1 MHTLKYLEAVGIM
14 IREEEIVKLLSDLLT
29 PEQVE
34 TAVPLSSL
42 TTMRVGGPADVVV
55 NPYGKDEVIKVLRLL
70 AQEAVP
76 YTVLGHGS
84 NVIASDIGYDGV
96 IVRMSGNMQ
105 RIIVQGNVITAEAG
119 ASMSSISRI
128 AAAKGLSG
136 LEFASG
142 IPGVLG
148 GALFMNAGA
157 YGKEMKD
164 IVQEVE
170 ILEMTGKIVKLS
182 VDQMDFG
189 YRHSILQSKSWI
201 VLGATLKLEEGD
213 PDQILAKMKE
223 LNEQRRSKQ
232 PLDMPSAGSVFKRP
246 EGHFAGALIEE
257 AGLKGRRIGGAMVS
271 EKHAGFIV
279 NAGDATC
286 KDVMRLIQEVQRVV
300 KEKTGVELEPE
311 LQYLTT
317 GGIAIL

>member
-1 MHTLKYLEAVGIM
+1 M

-55 NPYGKDEVIKVLRLL
+55 TPYGKDEVKKVLRLL

-76 YTVLGHGS
+76 YTVIGHGS
-84 NVIASDIGYDGV
+84 NIIASDIGYDGV
-96 IVRMSGNMQ
+96 VVRISDNMQ
-105 RIIVQGNVITAEAG
+105 HISVQGNIIVAEAG
-119 ASMSSISRI
+119 ASMASIARI
-128 AAAKGLSG
+128 AASKGLTG

-157 YGKEMKD
+157 YGMEMKD

-170 ILEMTGKIVKLS
+170 ILDMTGKVVRLDRS
-182 VDQMDFG
+182 EMEFG

-201 VLGATLKLEEGD
+201 VLGATLMLDEGN
-213 PDQILAKMKE
+213 PEKILAKMKE

-232 PLDMPSAGSVFKRP
+232 PLDFPSAGSVFKRP
-246 EGHFAGALIEE
+246 DGYFAGALIEE
-257 AGLKGRRIGGAMVS
+257 AGLKGMKIGGAMVS

-286 KDVMRLIQEVQRVV
+286 EDVMNLIKEVQRIV
-300 KEKTGVELEPE
+300 KEKSGVELQSE